1 MITVSSKNSKTAE
14 PSPCSSTNKRL
25 QEVKIAEYITR
36 YTSLCFLEHL
46 NNLLKLNFNGLSL
59 LGKVNKN
66 KCAAFVKQHIS
77 PYIFQNLLQNLN
89 DSFFSIFVR
98 KYNIIN
104 DRNILGI
111 TIKYL
116 IVDSLKVVTYFYHLV
131 EIESDNLANDLIKLM
146 KKDNLKMNNLLG
158 VVFVDI
164 DINPSDF
171 ETISKNFH
179 AENPKIIIKKY
190 CSQSFNMILKQAM
203 QNSEWPDFFEF
214 LITETYKWFSD
225 VKHQNNYKN
234 VYEVLK
240 QKISH
245 TNGENLC
252 KLPKDNLIFKLP
264 YVKAIVDMWEILE
277 FHFEL
282 VGKQECYYMEKFL
295 CEKYKANQLKVY
307 FECFC
312 DVLNVIKDVPDYF
325 LNIELLAEP
334 HRYFEL
340 LFIHNNIEKIKEAY
354 NSNFCKTFIKSICS
368 EFVKLISENRRDD
381 LQRMPSLPSE
391 NVKSQLLSSLLLPD
405 GETRR
410 IFQTISNLEKILTSN
425 MSVEMAEHIL
435 RVKYI
440 TDFDIQ
446 DIEKF
451 EDADVLIE
459 ICINDVNT
467 LDILSTIN

>member
-1 MITVSSKNSKTAE
+1 M
-14 PSPCSSTNKRL
+14 
-25 QEVKIAEYITR
+25 
-36 YTSLCFLEHL
+36 CFLEHL

-89 DSFFSIFVR
+89 NSYFSIFVS

-116 IVDSLKVVTYFYHLV
+116 IVDSLKVVTYFYRLI
-131 EIESDNLANDLIKLM
+131 EIESDNFANDLIKLM

-164 DINPSDF
+164 DINPNDF
-171 ETISKNFH
+171 ETISKIFH
-179 AENPKIIIKKY
+179 VENPKIVIKKS
-190 CSQSFNMILKQAM
+190 CSQSFNMILTQVM
-203 QNSEWPDFFEF
+203 RNSEWPDFFEF
-214 LITETYKWFSD
+214 LIIETYKWFSN

-264 YVKAIVDMWEILE
+264 YVKAIVNMWELLGS
-277 FHFEL
+277 HFEL
-282 VGKQECYYMEKFL
+282 VGTQDGCYVVKSLSKM
-295 CEKYKANQLKVY
+295 YKENIFKVY
-307 FECFC
+307 FDCFC
-312 DVLNVIKDVPDYF
+312 NVLNVIKDVPDYF
-325 LNIELLAEP
+325 LNVELLAEWHP
-334 HRYFEL
+334 EL
-340 LFIHNNIEKIKEAY
+340 LLIHDNIKNIQIDY
-354 NSNFCKTFIKSICS
+354 NSSNSCKTFINSICS
-368 EFVKLISENRRDD
+368 EFKKLISKNKTDD
-381 LQRMPSLPSE
+381 LLRMPSLSSE
-391 NVKSQLLSSLLLPD
+391 NGKPQLLLSLLLSD
-405 GETRR
+405 DETRR
-410 IFQTISNLEKILTSN
+410 IFQTINNLETVLTGN
-425 MSVEMAEHIL
+425 MSVEMVEHIL
-435 RVKYI
+435 RVKYV

-446 DIEKF
+446 DIDDF
-451 EDADVLIE
+451 EDTYVLIE
-459 ICINDVNT
+459 NDINT
-467 LDILSTIN
+467 LDILPTINCKNY